1 LDLLNLNSSCKNGIK
16 ALRAAAFILSVACG
30 GEGYAQTATAAVATN
45 SIRLVELQGGVEI
58 LPAGTSVWVKAQA
71 NQELH
76 PFDRIHT
83 TENSRVAL
91 RWSDQSIVPFGAST
105 ELEIL
110 PPDAANAQA
119 GLRLIRG
126 ILSFFHRDQPG
137 RIRLITRGAVAGVEG
152 TEFVMA
158 VDAADR
164 TTLSV
169 GGWQSDFWQ
178 RAGHAAAHQRP
189 AGRRRTRPRTRAHRR
204 FHRQQSAA
212 MVLLLS
218 GGD

>member
-1 LDLLNLNSSCKNGIK
+1 MKVNFQNGTWI
-16 ALRAAAFILSVACG
+16 LRAAIFVLLAAGAGKSF
-30 GEGYAQTATAAVATN
+30 AQSAPAAAATN
-45 SIRLVELQGGVEI
+45 EIRIVELQGAVEI
-58 LPAGTSVWVKAQA
+58 LPAGAAVWTPAQA
-71 NQELH
+71 RQPLH

-83 TENSRVAL
+83 AENSRVAL